1 MKNLLRALTWS
12 AAAFGILLVIVIL
25 GVVFYTRTENF
36 ERWVKEQSL
45 TAINHSIR
53 GSISAERLSGSVWS
67 KLTFYNVILRYEES
81 EIVEIPRVE
90 ISFSLWPLI

>member
-1 MKNLLRALTWS
+1 MKNFLRILKWTAVG
-12 AAAFGILLVIVIL
+12 FGIVLTLALL